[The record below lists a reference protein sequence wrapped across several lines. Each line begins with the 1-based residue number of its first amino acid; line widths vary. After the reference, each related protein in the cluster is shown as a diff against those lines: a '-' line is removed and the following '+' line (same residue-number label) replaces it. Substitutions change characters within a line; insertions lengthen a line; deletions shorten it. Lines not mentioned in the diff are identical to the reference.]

1 MEELRRDFPLRL
13 FRSRLRFRLFRRP
26 DDDDEEEEDDESP
39 SLSPSPSLS
48 LSSSFRRRF
57 FFFRLSFFSFDRLF
71 FPDLTF
77 ASLDPASTASIAAAS
92 SRA

>member
-1 MEELRRDFPLRL
+1 MEEARRDLPLRL

-26 DDDDEEEEDDESP
+26 DDDEEEEDDESP
-39 SLSPSPSLS
+39 SPSPSLS

-71 FPDLTF
+71 FPDLPF
-77 ASLDPASTASIAAAS
+77 ASLDPVSTASIAAAS
-92 SRA
+92 NRA

>member
-1 MEELRRDFPLRL
+1 MPLRL

-39 SLSPSPSLS
+39 SPSLSLS

>member
-1 MEELRRDFPLRL
+1 MEELRRDLPLRL

-39 SLSPSPSLS
+39 SPS

-77 ASLDPASTASIAAAS
+77 AALDPASTASIAAAS